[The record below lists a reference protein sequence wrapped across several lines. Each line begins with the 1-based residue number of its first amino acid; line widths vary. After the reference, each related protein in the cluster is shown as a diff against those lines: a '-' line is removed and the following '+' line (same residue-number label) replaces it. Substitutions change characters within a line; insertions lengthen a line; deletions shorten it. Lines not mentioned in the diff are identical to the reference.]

1 MLVAATPRGLPDPG
15 PPPVPQKTLSRWAQ
29 FLGSIAAG
37 VLLPDA
43 MLKHYITRADIEAA
57 VRSSAEERQRWDEA
71 RLAALKRG
79 WSAFDFEDVFG
90 KIAGGDTIRA
100 ALEAVKGTMNGDMY
114 SAFNRI
120 IIADSVLHE
129 MYLAALKARSLV
141 MGEEIVM
148 IADDDSKDMAHNE
161 KGDVPNNAAVNRSK
175 LRVETRARLMSAW
188 NTKMFGE
195 AKGQTQVNVQ
205 VNYAEKLEEARA
217 RATVRSSAAVLP
229 ALTPAFI
236 EAAFAEIPQD
246 QDLSWLDEPA
256 KDPPIDT
263 AWLEAK

>member
-79 WSAFDFEDVFG
+79 WSAFDFEDIFG

-141 MGEEIVM
+141 MAEDIVK
-148 IADDDSKDMAHNE
+148 IADDDSKDMAKNE

-195 AKGQTQVNVQ
+195 GKNQVTVAVQ
-205 VNYAEKLEEARA
+205 INHAQRLEEARG
-217 RATVRSSAAVLP
+217 RAATRTPSLP
-229 ALTPAFI
+229 QRVI
-236 EAAFAEIPQD
+236 DAAFTEVD
-246 QDLSWLDEPA
+246 QTEKNEWDDVPAAAPLD
-256 KDPPIDT
+256 T
-263 AWLEAK
+263 QWLET